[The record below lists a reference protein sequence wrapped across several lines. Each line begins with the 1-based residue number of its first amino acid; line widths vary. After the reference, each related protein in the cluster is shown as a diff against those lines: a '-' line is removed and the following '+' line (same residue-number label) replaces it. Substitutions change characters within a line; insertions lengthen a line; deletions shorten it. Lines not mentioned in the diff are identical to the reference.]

1 MCVFRSLFQ
10 NSPAVKNDVFHLSI
24 QDVGG
29 IGQIL
34 DYMYTSHLELNPDN
48 AHTLLNIAQSLQVQ
62 QVIVVGCVPKCIEGY
77 TLFDYV
83 VLLHLTEKLCETPG
97 SKCTFLFFCRC
108 LTFLTCALHT

>member
-1 MCVFRSLFQ
+1 MFVCKSHDNVLCCVCVYVCVFRSLFQ

-48 AHTLLNIAQSLQVQ
+48 ARTLLHIAQGLQVK
-62 QVIVVGCVPKCIEGY
+62 QVIVVGCVTNAWK
-77 TLFDYV
+77 
-83 VLLHLTEKLCETPG
+83 
-97 SKCTFLFFCRC
+97 
-108 LTFLTCALHT
+108 HTHNIV

>member
-10 NSPAVKNDVFHLSI
+10 NSSAAKNDVFHLSI

-48 AHTLLNIAQSLQVQ
+48 AHTLLNIAQSLQV
-62 QVIVVGCVPKCIEGY
+62 IVVGCVSDISDCHSAVAS
-77 TLFDYV
+77 L
-83 VLLHLTEKLCETPG
+83 
-97 SKCTFLFFCRC
+97 
-108 LTFLTCALHT
+108 